1 MSAKYLVDSDVCILA
16 LGGKRNESQRNLL
29 QSIEPE
35 GVALSVISY
44 GEVFEGVLFSDQP
57 ALNMQRWRQFLRP
70 FDVID
75 VTPSIAEIWSQLRGT
90 LRKQRNIVPD
100 NDLIIASTALRFGMT
115 VVTGNVRH
123 FGRVEGL
130 EVLPARQ

>member
-1 MSAKYLVDSDVCILA
+1 MSAKFLVDSDVCILA
-16 LGGKRNESQRNLL
+16 LGKRNESQRNLL

-57 ALNMQRWRQFLRP
+57 AINMQRWREFLRP
-70 FDVID
+70 FDVLD
-75 VTPSIAEIWSQLRGT
+75 VTPTIAEIWSQVRGT
-90 LRKQRNIVPD
+90 LRTQRNIVPD
-100 NDLIIASTALRFGMT
+100 NDLIIAATALRFGMT

-130 EVLPARQ
+130 EILAAR

>member
-1 MSAKYLVDSDVCILA
+1 MTARFLVDSDVCILA
-16 LGGKRNESQRNLL
+16 MGKRNESQRNLL

-35 GVALSVISY
+35 GIALSVISY
-44 GEVFEGVLFSDQP
+44 GEVFEGVLFTGQA

-70 FDVID
+70 FDIVD

-100 NDLIIASTALRFGMT
+100 NDLIIAATALRFGMT
-115 VVTGNVRH
+115 VVTGNVRQ

-130 EVLPARQ
+130 ELLPAR